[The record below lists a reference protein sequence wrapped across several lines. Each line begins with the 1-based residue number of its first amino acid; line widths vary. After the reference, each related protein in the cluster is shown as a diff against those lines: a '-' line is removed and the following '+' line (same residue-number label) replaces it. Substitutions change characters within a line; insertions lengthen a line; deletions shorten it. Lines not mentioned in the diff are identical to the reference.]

1 MSRILAAA
9 QLYARRRGTSAAAS
23 EIQSISSSTGASE
36 YCFLYTGVN
45 QKEDVRISLDSIPRD
60 SFKICIDYQK
70 ITRVFLYIAGEHR
83 PVELPYASTYHLLAE
98 RSFYVPMRD
107 VKQFSSRPKWTHV
120 LAYHL
125 SKMGVPQGAQP
136 ALIVRMLDY
145 IEEADNHSVELPILV
160 HIVDATY
167 HYLKSD
173 HNNDILD
180 RVMRQSSEA
189 YRAMLIPA
197 AQSSIQGLENVRL
210 DYPTLA
216 RLSSCIICMEGLL
229 LDHHDDHHSDNINA
243 VPASQ
248 DDHHDQDQG
257 QGVDHCHPPRTIKRL
272 PCLHQFHEDCIVPW
286 LQINHLCPL
295 CRYPLE
301 VRESSKPKRRR
312 LSRNNER
319 RPAAMMLSWNNI
331 CCCRS

>member
-1 MSRILAAA
+1 MKRELESSRI
-9 QLYARRRGTSAAAS
+9 
-23 EIQSISSSTGASE
+23 
-36 YCFLYTGVN
+36 
-45 QKEDVRISLDSIPRD
+45 P
-60 SFKICIDYQK
+60 
-70 ITRVFLYIAGEHR
+70 GEHV
-83 PVELPYASTYHLLAE
+83 PVELPYATTYHLLAE

-125 SKMGVPQGAQP
+125 SKIGVPQGAQP
-136 ALIVRMLDY
+136 ALIVRILDY
-145 IEEADNHSVELPILV
+145 IEEADNDSFELPILV
-160 HIVDATY
+160 HIVDGTY
-167 HYLKSD
+167 HYLRLD
-173 HNNDILD
+173 HDNDILD

-210 DYPTLA
+210 DDPTLA
-216 RLSSCIICMEGLL
+216 PSSACIICMEGLL
-229 LDHHDDHHSDNINA
+229 LDHHDDHHSDNINV

-248 DDHHDQDQG
+248 DEDDDHDQDQG
-257 QGVDHCHPPRTIKRL
+257 QGVDRHRPPMMIKRL

-312 LSRNNER
+312 LS
-319 RPAAMMLSWNNI
+319 
-331 CCCRS
+331 

>member
-1 MSRILAAA
+1 MSMLATA
-9 QLYARRRGTSAAAS
+9 QLYAQRWSTSAGAS

-36 YCFLYTGVN
+36 YPFLYTGVN
-45 QKEDVRISLDSIPRD
+45 QREDVRISLDSIPRD
-60 SFKICIDYQK
+60 RFKICIDYGER
-70 ITRVFLYIAGEHR
+70 TRVFHWIPGEHL
-83 PVELPYASTYHLLAE
+83 PVELPCATTYHLLAE

-125 SKMGVPQGAQP
+125 SKIGVPQGAQP
-136 ALIVRMLDY
+136 ALIVRVLDY
-145 IEEADNHSVELPILV
+145 IEEADNDSFELPILV
-160 HIVDATY
+160 HIVDGTY
-167 HYLKSD
+167 HYLKSNHD
-173 HNNDILD
+173 NDILD
-180 RVMRQSSEA
+180 RVMRESSEA

-210 DYPTLA
+210 DDPTLA
-216 RLSSCIICMEGLL
+216 PSSACIICMEGLL
-229 LDHHDDHHSDNINA
+229 LDHHDDHHSDNINV

-248 DDHHDQDQG
+248 DEDDDHDQDQG
-257 QGVDHCHPPRTIKRL
+257 QGVDRHRPPMTIKRL

-312 LSRNNER
+312 LS
-319 RPAAMMLSWNNI
+319 
-331 CCCRS
+331 

>member
-1 MSRILAAA
+1 MSGRLAEV
-9 QLYARRRGTSAAAS
+9 QLYAQGS
-23 EIQSISSSTGASE
+23 GASE
-36 YCFLYTGVN
+36 YCFLSTSVN
-45 QKEDVRISLDSIPRD
+45 QIEDVRISLDSITRD
-60 SFKICIDYQK
+60 RFKICIDYQK
-70 ITRVFLYIAGEHR
+70 ITRVFVGEHC
-83 PVELPYASTYHLLAE
+83 PVLLPYADTYHLLAE
-98 RSFYVPMRD
+98 RSFHVPMRD

-136 ALIVRMLDY
+136 ALIVSILDY
-145 IEEADNHSVELPILV
+145 IEEADNDSFELPILV
-160 HIVDATY
+160 HIVDGTY
-167 HYLKSD
+167 HILKSD
-173 HNNDILD
+173 HDNDILD

-189 YRAMLIPA
+189 YMAMLIPA

-210 DYPTLA
+210 DDPTLGP
-216 RLSSCIICMEGLL
+216 LSSCIICMEGLL

-257 QGVDHCHPPRTIKRL
+257 QGVDCLHPPMTIKRL

-312 LSRNNER
+312 LS
-319 RPAAMMLSWNNI
+319 
-331 CCCRS
+331 

>member
-1 MSRILAAA
+1 MSRGLAASR
-9 QLYARRRGTSAAAS
+9 LCARRMATSAFAS
-23 EIQSISSSTGASE
+23 RIQSSSTGASE
-36 YCFLYTGVN
+36 YHSLYTGVN

-60 SFKICIDYQK
+60 RFKICIDYQK
-70 ITRVFLYIAGEHR
+70 ITRVFLRIAGEHR
-83 PVELPYASTYHLLAE
+83 PVELPYASTHKLLAE

-107 VKQFSSRPKWTHV
+107 IKQFSSSPKWTRV

-125 SKMGVPQGAQP
+125 SKMGVPQSVQP
-136 ALIVRMLDY
+136 AHIVRILDY
-145 IEEADNHSVELPILV
+145 IEEANNDSFELPILV
-160 HIVDATY
+160 HHVYGAY
-167 HYLKSD
+167 HCLESD
-173 HNNDILD
+173 HDNDILD

-210 DYPTLA
+210 DDPTLA
-216 RLSSCIICMEGLL
+216 PSSACIICMEGLL
-229 LDHHDDHHSDNINA
+229 LDHHDDNINA

-257 QGVDHCHPPRTIKRL
+257 QGVDRLHPPMTIKRL

-312 LSRNNER
+312 LS
-319 RPAAMMLSWNNI
+319 
-331 CCCRS
+331 